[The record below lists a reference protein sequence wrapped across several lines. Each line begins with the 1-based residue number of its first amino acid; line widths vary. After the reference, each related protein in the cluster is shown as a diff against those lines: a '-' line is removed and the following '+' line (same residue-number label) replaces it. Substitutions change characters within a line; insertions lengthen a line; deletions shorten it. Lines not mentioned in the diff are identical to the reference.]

1 MPALSDDEVVELARR
16 VIQAD
21 SRAVLAT
28 LAALDGAFLQ
38 FARLLSTCSGKV
50 LVTGSGTSGAVAIRA
65 AHLLSVA
72 GTPAFHLSP
81 ADGLHGGLGVLR
93 PGDIVLALSKGGAS
107 EELNDFCSRARA
119 LCGCLLVITASQAS
133 ALAAMADHV
142 IMLVLQDDADIGAL
156 VATGSSLAAA
166 AVVDALV
173 AVGRVARGYA
183 WRDLLFTHPAG
194 AVGRHAA
201 KSLERLDDPE
211 GP

>member
-72 GTPAFHLSP
+72 GTPASP
-81 ADGLHGGLGVLR
+81 VADRWPAWRAGGL
-93 PGDIVLALSKGGAS
+93 
-107 EELNDFCSRARA
+107 E
-119 LCGCLLVITASQAS
+119 
-133 ALAAMADHV
+133 
-142 IMLVLQDDADIGAL
+142 
-156 VATGSSLAAA
+156 
-166 AVVDALV
+166 
-173 AVGRVARGYA
+173 
-183 WRDLLFTHPAG
+183 AG
-194 AVGRHAA
+194 
-201 KSLERLDDPE
+201 
-211 GP
+211 

>member
-119 LCGCLLVITASQAS
+119 LCGCLLVITASPTS
-133 ALAAMADHV
+133 ALADHV
-142 IMLVLQDDADIGAL
+142 IVLVLEDDADIGAL

-173 AVGRVARGYA
+173 AVGRVARGHG
-183 WRDLLFTHPAG
+183 WKDLLFTHPAG
-194 AVGRHAA
+194 AVGLHAA